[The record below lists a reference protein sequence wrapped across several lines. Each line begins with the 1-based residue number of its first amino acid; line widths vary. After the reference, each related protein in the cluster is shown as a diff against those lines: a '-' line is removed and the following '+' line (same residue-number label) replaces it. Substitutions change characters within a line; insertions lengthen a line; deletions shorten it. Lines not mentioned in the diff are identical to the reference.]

1 MSVCSYEPTY
11 SHQFHN
17 YVRLF
22 LIVISFSCHC
32 SCSHQFPGVI
42 PFLLSPVPHDM
53 SLKTNRQIK
62 TSKQTNK
69 STNVPCLCQSST
81 VHGCSLGLTHNR
93 GELRSQHLLI
103 CIPNPP
109 AFPLGGQQ
117 FKKEEKEKRKKK
129 GQHIDHMCYIIIII
143 YTHNS
148 QQHVGPTAVIT
159 IHCCPPSAN
168 DRNFPQPCPVQQM
181 VLTAIPS
188 INLAMVVSINLS
200 FPGIFKERDGER
212 RGVVGK
218 GGREKEREVEE

>member
-1 MSVCSYEPTY
+1 MSVCSTSYKPTYSHQFHNYVTVLMSLLTVTSSIIMSVCSYEPTY

-32 SCSHQFPGVI
+32 SCSHQFPGVR

-53 SLKTNRQIK
+53 SLKTNKQIK

-117 FKKEEKEKRKKK
+117 FKKEEKEKKKK
-129 GQHIDHMCYIIIII
+129 KRSTYRPYVLYYHYNLYPQQSTACRPYCRH
-143 YTHNS
+143 HNTLLS
-148 QQHVGPTAVIT
+148 
-159 IHCCPPSAN
+159 
-168 DRNFPQPCPVQQM
+168 
-181 VLTAIPS
+181 S
-188 INLAMVVSINLS
+188 IC
-200 FPGIFKERDGER
+200 E
-212 RGVVGK
+212 
-218 GGREKEREVEE
+218 